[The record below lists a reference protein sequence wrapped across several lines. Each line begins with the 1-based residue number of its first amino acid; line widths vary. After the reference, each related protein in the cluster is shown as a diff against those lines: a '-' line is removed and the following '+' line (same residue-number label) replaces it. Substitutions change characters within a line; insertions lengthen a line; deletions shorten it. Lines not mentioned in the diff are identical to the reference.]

1 VKNRDELAKQ
11 EVDAVSIELDKR
23 LRQRFEQVVGL
34 MARAPDQSFPEACG
48 EDDAAL
54 EGTYRFFSNESV
66 DHETLLAS
74 HYEKTLSRMLAESQ
88 PVLVVHD
95 TTEFRF
101 DGAREGM
108 GRLQTGQ
115 GFLGHF
121 ALAVSGDGQR
131 RALGAIGFV
140 PVFRAQAKVTAHWRK
155 RYRDKDKESLRWSKL
170 VDQVGERA
178 QAARPLIHVM
188 DREGDSFE
196 LLQVILKQGARLVIR
211 VRAEHRRTE
220 DGMRVGEAAWGQP
233 IIAEREVAL
242 SPRKA
247 RYMTKGKCKASPRP
261 ARTSRT
267 AKLQIRACAVAIR
280 PPDRVPGE
288 SLQLNLVHVT
298 ESDPPPSQEPMDWKL
313 YTTEPIST
321 ASEVLAIVDH
331 YRSRWVIEEYFK
343 ALKTGCA
350 YERRQLGS
358 RRALLNALAT
368 FVPIAWTLL
377 VLRQECRSALPIS
390 TALTSSQLQVLR
402 ATLRKPLPAQPSA
415 RDLLLA
421 IAALGGH
428 IKHNGDPGWQVL
440 GRGLQRLLCY
450 EVGWNAASAT
460 DQS

>member
-1 VKNRDELAKQ
+1 M
-11 EVDAVSIELDKR
+11 SIKLDKR

-54 EGTYRFFSNESV
+54 EGAYRFFSNESV
-66 DHETLLAS
+66 DHETLLGS
-74 HYEKTLSRMLAESQ
+74 HYEKTLSRMLEESQ

-101 DGAREGM
+101 EGAREGM
-108 GRLQTGQ
+108 GRLHTGMQ

-140 PVFRAQAKVTAHWRK
+140 PVFRPQAKVTAHWRK
-155 RYRDKDKESLRWSKL
+155 RYRDKDKESLRWGKL
-170 VDQVGERA
+170 VDEVGERA
-178 QAARPLIHVM
+178 QATRPLIHVM

-196 LLQVILKQGARLVIR
+196 LLQTILKQGARLVIR

-247 RYMTKGKCKASPRP
+247 RYMTKGKCKSSPRP

-298 ESDPPPSQEPMDWKL
+298 ESDPPPGQEPMDWKL

-321 ASEVLAIVDH
+321 ANEVLAIVDH
-331 YRSRWVIEEYFK
+331 YRSRWIIEEYFK

-358 RRALLNALAT
+358 RRALLNALAA

-377 VLRQECRSALPIS
+377 VLRQECRSALPTS

-428 IKHNGDPGWQVL
+428 IKNNGDPGWQVL

-450 EVGWNAASAT
+450 EVGWHAASAK